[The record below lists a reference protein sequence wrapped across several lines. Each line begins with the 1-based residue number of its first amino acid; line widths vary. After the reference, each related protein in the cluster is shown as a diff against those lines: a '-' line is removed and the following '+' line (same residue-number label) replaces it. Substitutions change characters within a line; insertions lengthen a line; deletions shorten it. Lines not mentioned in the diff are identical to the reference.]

1 MILLTTTT
9 AARKKQK
16 TTAFGGFIINPGF
29 CFIFT
34 PTILPTRKPTRTKA
48 VTATT
53 VAHSKMDAEQGN
65 AAIEQAPST
74 PEAATAPAPVLP
86 GKVEDE
92 AKAEVKAEI
101 EAEAEV
107 EEIAV
112 RKAELEAETTTAKAA
127 TVATLPHSKLDAKE
141 GNAATEQVPSIP
153 EATIVPVPDPV
164 SPGKEETEDKVEA
177 KVEVKVETEA
187 EAEVKA
193 ETVYPIAEA
202 EAEIHEEA
210 KANAS
215 GFSLV
220 FEDFLDLQTRMIL
233 LPFIEE
239 EGKGAIVASYP
250 EDDQFEGL
258 LLASMND
265 EEKEQSLQ
273 TMDFTDIL
281 AGLREQSRPIHL
293 QFEENK
299 EEEEEKGT
307 MIDVDLCENENK
319 IDEEKKEDD
328 SCAKPKESAD
338 ANDANVK
345 TPTTSNHEGKSDNT
359 KPNTESLDKTS
370 LLSLSPKPT
379 YLERRQTT
387 ASKEHTNSLNSVL
400 DDHRSR
406 GNDNNNNDSTTGNS
420 TTLSS
425 GMFALSSWGMRM
437 KAQSEKLLATAGA
450 KATQQIQ
457 KQSAAAAKPSQHK
470 SSTSRPPHCDM
481 YLQTNL
487 GAYFPISKTIGK
499 GIKPQHLQAITTS
512 SLYCIRKS
520 ATEHCTAGRTT
531 IYNNNPVR
539 YSFQWYRSSSEK
551 TSSRRDRFPMSPSTL
566 YNSNNTDNSFDCE
579 SIGDS
584 TLTSKLSR
592 AYSSADSLSS
602 SCSSWSSSSSSS
614 NSSSSCSSYSMST
627 NGVTNNT
634 VSLPSVATGTNTI
647 ATRTTTKGIHKDTTT
662 AATSWIPLKGAT
674 GASFQPNT
682 TLVGKRLRCVVTL
695 RPVRGNSSD
704 EEDEGNRRQQQQ
716 QQQPFSSST
725 TNHHKGSSASLSSKD
740 SSSASAIMDAD
751 DNNDD
756 DKTDTN
762 DVSISKDNKD
772 DILVNEAR
780 SESLGGILDD
790 EEGVKRIVCDLAI
803 PIQADM
809 VLFNGAKQ
817 AMMARGSANF
827 GNLVGRGGE
836 ETSTNTPAIATSASG
851 KTFRIEVGSTRK
863 TVLYTSSPPSLAA
876 SASASTLHQQQQQR
890 AKPQRRIMNVNS
902 VQIYCRSS
910 PQDEYVK
917 LTDIPLL
924 QVTARASPTNSK
936 YVDLLFPAIP
946 LLLLPPS
953 DVGRDGENKAAV
965 EKSSTQTFFSDYCIM
980 DHASSFERGIPRLEL
995 EAPNRMTRESF
1006 LLALGIANYWGK
1018 SMQLDNK
1025 KVLYRDDEPILRQIN
1040 KQQQQQA
1047 SDATA
1052 SSPKTSPKSNS
1063 QCGSPSFRPLSPSSP
1078 LQSSIQQ
1085 SQEPKVKDLKK
1096 DVGSDSVS
1104 GTSGG
1109 KNGRQA
1115 LSGNLTLSPC
1125 RPSDVIG
1132 GSKNVLSPISCQF
1145 NPEINPRSVESEK
1158 AYLSIPGVPAMPSVA
1173 EFNAV
1178 RVKDLEREM
1187 EKLRAQL
1194 ARKDK
1199 IVTELQRQVQGSE
1212 AAHKKTKHA
1221 LTSNRQELKQSQ
1233 EDCERIQMSKR
1244 HVERSMQSQHEATQ
1258 KIESDH
1264 RFVVNG
1270 FEGQLQKQADKISE
1284 LEKLNRALQNEKAV
1298 LGATVEARESKLV
1311 KLDEL
1316 QVSNSELSKKVAQQG
1331 TLEAQLEE
1339 SRRKHERLQ
1348 KEFES
1353 RKDVETNCRKEL
1365 EAAKATIETIHKRIR
1380 GEKDKASSCQSQ
1392 LETIQKKNQQLTG
1405 ERNSYKQKNESL
1417 SKEVARLCRGGKNI
1431 RDIEKVLSDHESLL
1445 QETELLRAQK
1455 RKALEDA
1462 HKYRTSLEQAKA
1474 AEELLS
1480 LNPDEKETR
1489 RIIERTAELERLLS
1503 EMTDYV
1509 SAKQMQLDT
1518 MKEINEEL
1526 QREIHSLAQ
1535 ANLRRDEV

>member
-1 MILLTTTT
+1 
-9 AARKKQK
+9 
-16 TTAFGGFIINPGF
+16 
-29 CFIFT
+29 
-34 PTILPTRKPTRTKA
+34 
-48 VTATT
+48 
-53 VAHSKMDAEQGN
+53 MDAEQEN
-65 AAIEQAPST
+65 AVTEQAPST
-74 PEAATAPAPVLP
+74 PEAATAPALIP
-86 GKVEDE
+86 
-92 AKAEVKAEI
+92 KAEVKAEI
-101 EAEAEV
+101 EAEAEFD
-107 EEIAV
+107 ETAV
-112 RKAELEAETTTAKAA
+112 PNTESEAETTTATAIATAA
-127 TVATLPHSKLDAKE
+127 TIATLPHSKLDAEE
-141 GNAATEQVPSIP
+141 GNATTEQEPSIP
-153 EATIVPVPDPV
+153 EAANVPDPV
-164 SPGKEETEDKVEA
+164 LDPPGKKETEDKVEA
-177 KVEVKVETEA
+177 KTKTD
-187 EAEVKA
+187 VKA
-193 ETVYPIAEA
+193 ETEAKVEVNAETAEPKA
-202 EAEIHEEA
+202 EAEIHKEA
-210 KANAS
+210 KVS

-220 FEDFLDLQTRMIL
+220 FKDFVDLQTRIVL

-265 EEKEQSLQ
+265 EDKEQSLQ

-281 AGLREQSRPIHL
+281 AGLREQSGPIHL

-299 EEEEEKGT
+299 EEGERDT
-307 MIDVDLCENENK
+307 MIGVDLCENENK
-319 IDEEKKEDD
+319 LDEEKKEDD

-338 ANDANVK
+338 GNDANVEI
-345 TPTTSNHEGKSDNT
+345 PTTSNHEKKSDNT
-359 KPNTESLDKTS
+359 I
-370 LLSLSPKPT
+370 SLSPKPT

-406 GNDNNNNDSTTGNS
+406 GNDNNNSTTGNS

-457 KQSAAAAKPSQHK
+457 KQSAAAAKQSQNK
-470 SSTSRPPHCDM
+470 SSTSRPPNCGM

-487 GAYFPISKTIGK
+487 GAYFPISKTVGK
-499 GIKPQHLQAITTS
+499 GIKPQHLQAVTTS

-520 ATEHCTAGRTT
+520 ATEHCTVGRTT

-539 YSFQWYRSSSEK
+539 YSFQWYRSSSKK

-566 YNSNNTDNSFDCE
+566 YSSNNADNNFDCE

-584 TLTSKLSR
+584 TRTSKRSR
-592 AYSSADSLSS
+592 ANSSADSVSS

-634 VSLPSVATGTNTI
+634 VSLASVATGANTI

-662 AATSWIPLKGAT
+662 SATSWIPLKGAT

-704 EEDEGNRRQQQQ
+704 EEDEGNRRGQQQQ
-716 QQQPFSSST
+716 Q
-725 TNHHKGSSASLSSKD
+725 HKGSSASLSSKD

-751 DNNDD
+751 DDADD
-756 DKTDTN
+756 DKTNTN
-762 DVSISKDNKD
+762 DDSISKDNNVNILD
-772 DILVNEAR
+772 DVVH
-780 SESLGGILDD
+780 SEIVESILDD
-790 EEGVKRIVCDLAI
+790 EEGVERIVCDLAI

-827 GNLVGRGGE
+827 GNLVGRGGG
-836 ETSTNTPAIATSASG
+836 ETSTITSAIATSASG

-863 TVLYTSSPPSLAA
+863 TVLYTAPPSSSAA
-876 SASASTLHQQQQQR
+876 SASSPHQHKQQQHR

-936 YVDLLFPAIP
+936 HVDLLFPAIP
-946 LLLLPPS
+946 LLPPS
-953 DVGRDGENKAAV
+953 PFDVNSDGENKASA
-965 EKSSTQTFFSDYCIM
+965 EKSSTLTFLSDYCII

-1018 SMQLDNK
+1018 SIQLDNK

-1040 KQQQQQA
+1040 KQQQQA
-1047 SDATA
+1047 SATTT
-1052 SSPKTSPKSNS
+1052 SSPKSSPKSNS
-1063 QCGSPSFRPLSPSSP
+1063 QSGSPSFQPLSPSSL
-1078 LQSSIQQ
+1078 LQSPVQQ
-1085 SQEPKVKDLKK
+1085 SQNAKVNNSKE

-1115 LSGNLTLSPC
+1115 MPGNLTLSPC

-1132 GSKNVLSPISCQF
+1132 GSKNVLSPISCQS

-1158 AYLSIPGVPAMPSVA
+1158 AYLSIPGVPAMPSVE
-1173 EFNAV
+1173 EFNAM
-1178 RVKDLEREM
+1178 RVKDLGREM
-1187 EKLRAQL
+1187 EKLRAEL

-1199 IVTELQRQVQGSE
+1199 IVTELHRQVQSSE
-1212 AAHKKTKHA
+1212 VAHQKTKHA
-1221 LTSNRQELKQSQ
+1221 LTSNRQKLKQSQ
-1233 EDCERIQMSKR
+1233 EECECIQMSKR
-1244 HVERSMQSQHEATQ
+1244 HIERSMQSQHEATK
-1258 KIESDH
+1258 KIESNH
-1264 RFVVNG
+1264 RAVVNS
-1270 FEGQLQKQADKISE
+1270 FEGKLQKKADKIIE
-1284 LEKLNRALQNEKAV
+1284 LEKQNRALQNEKAI

-1311 KLDEL
+1311 KLEEL
-1316 QVSNSELSKKVAQQG
+1316 QISNSELSKKVAKQG
-1331 TLEAQLEE
+1331 TIEAQLEE
-1339 SRRKHERLQ
+1339 SNRKHERLQ

-1353 RKDVETNCRKEL
+1353 RKDAETNCRKEL
-1365 EAAKATIETIHKRIR
+1365 ETAKATIETIQKRIR
-1380 GEKDKASSCQSQ
+1380 GEKEKASSCQSQ
-1392 LETIQKKNQQLTG
+1392 LETIQKKNQQLKG

-1462 HKYRTSLEQAKA
+1462 HKYRTSFEQAKA

-1489 RIIERTAELERLLS
+1489 RILERTAELERLLS